1 MDLSILSDEPFQRT
15 NNGCVSF
22 DIQPLFLS
30 CFLQKRTHYRTTVFE
45 RRSSGMSD
53 KSLLPYVQTKVVWSD
68 MELVTTR
75 RLQIWRAP
83 RTLHL
88 KIYTKLGFRLVKT
101 EPCRGGKVTNYLMIY
116 TADRNRM

>member
-1 MDLSILSDEPFQRT
+1 MPYTMDSNPERVCAAHRI
-15 NNGCVSF
+15 
-22 DIQPLFLS
+22 
-30 CFLQKRTHYRTTVFE
+30 QKRTHYRTTVFE

-83 RTLHL
+83 RATNLEE
-88 KIYTKLGFRLVKT
+88 TV
-101 EPCRGGKVTNYLMIY
+101 RGAVS
-116 TADRNRM
+116 